1 MSYCL
6 TSNCPKP
13 ANPPHTN
20 YCQNCGSKLLLKDR
34 YQAIKPIGAGG
45 MGKTFLAKDTHRLN
59 TDCLIKQLSPSPHI
73 QNNPETMAKAT
84 RLFKREARQLFHLGN
99 HPQIPTMLAFFEE
112 NRQLYLV
119 QELIEGQDL
128 SQQSNFTYN
137 PEQIELFLT
146 DLLPVL
152 QFIHENNVIHR
163 DIKPANILRRTSLQK
178 TSTLS
183 RGDLILID
191 FGICKEISPNN
202 LTNTG
207 SFVGTEGYAP
217 IEQLR
222 GGKAYPASD
231 LYSLGVTCIQLLT
244 GHSLEELYDP
254 MQGRWN
260 WQDYLNKKGE
270 KISHHL
276 TKILEKMLQDSL
288 KERYQEAAEILNDL
302 HNIPAPIRVT
312 GTQPAFSKNTSQKT
326 SPHFIN
332 KNLKTS
338 PTWQCLQI
346 LTGHSN
352 EVNAIVISPQSYI
365 LASASWDQ
373 TVKIW
378 NFKTGQLLHTLRGH
392 QGYVNCLAISSDG
405 YTLAS
410 GSWDRTIKLW
420 HTGTGKLIHTL
431 KGHSNYIHSLAITPN
446 NQHLISSSRDKTIK
460 IWELN
465 TGTPLYSLNTAGCV
479 RSLDISSDGTL
490 LATGSDDRTLK
501 LWQISSGLPSLTDT
515 LTEHTNWVRSVAFSP
530 NRQLVASGSWDTK
543 ISLCLVQPGG
553 KAKSIATLSGHTC
566 YIYSIRFS
574 SDSQMLASGSKDGT
588 IKLWDLQHP
597 RCVHTLSGH
606 SGPVYAVAF
615 CGRKIPMLAS
625 AGDDGSIRIW
635 GVAPVSS
642 VKT

>member
-1 MSYCL
+1 
-6 TSNCPKP
+6 
-13 ANPPHTN
+13 
-20 YCQNCGSKLLLKDR
+20 
-34 YQAIKPIGAGG
+34 
-45 MGKTFLAKDTHRLN
+45 MGKTFLAKDTHRLD
-59 TDCLIKQLSPSPHI
+59 TDCLIKQLSPSLPI
-73 QNNPETMAKAT
+73 QNNPEAMAKAT

-128 SQQSNFTYN
+128 SQQLTGAYN
-137 PEQIELFLT
+137 PEQIYLFLT

-163 DIKPANILRRTSLQK
+163 DIKPANILRRNFFKKNTP
-178 TSTLS
+178 LS

-191 FGICKEISPNN
+191 FGICKEITPNN
-202 LTNTG
+202 STKTG

-231 LYSLGVTCIQLLT
+231 LYSLGVTSIQLLT
-244 GHSLEELYDP
+244 GNSLTELYDP
-254 MQGRWN
+254 MQGQWN
-260 WQDYLNKKGE
+260 WQDYFNKKGE
-270 KISHHL
+270 KISPNL
-276 TKILEKMLQDSL
+276 AKILNKMLKDSL
-288 KERYQEAAEILNDL
+288 KERYQQAAEIINDL
-302 HNIPAPIRVT
+302 QNLPTLIKVA
-312 GTQPAFSKNTSQKT
+312 GTQPALNKKTNQKT
-326 SPHFIN
+326 SPNFIN
-332 KNLKTS
+332 KNPTIS
-338 PTWQCLQI
+338 RTWQCQQI

-352 EVNAIVISPQSYI
+352 EVNAIVISPHAYI

-378 NFKTGQLLHTLRGH
+378 NFRTGQLIHTLRGH

-431 KGHSNYIHSLAITPN
+431 KGHTNYIHSLAITPN

-465 TGTPLYSLNTAGCV
+465 TGTLLYSFNTPGCV

-501 LWQISSGLPSLTDT
+501 LWQISSGWLSLTDS
-515 LTEHTNWVRSVAFSP
+515 LTNHTNWVRSVAFSP
-530 NRQLVASGSWDTK
+530 NRQLVASGSWDTV
-543 ISLCLVQPGG
+543 ISLCQLNPAG
-553 KAKSIATLSGHTC
+553 KAKSIAALSGHTC
-566 YIYSIRFS
+566 YIYSVCFS

-597 RCVHTLSGH
+597 QCLHTLIGH

-615 CGRKIPMLAS
+615 SGIKTPILAS
-625 AGDDGSIRIW
+625 GGDDGSIRIW
-635 GVAPVSS
+635 SS
-642 VKT
+642 STR

>member
-6 TSNCPKP
+6 HPTCPK
-13 ANPPHTN
+13 ATNPPGTK
-20 YCQNCGSKLLLKDR
+20 YCQNCGSKLVLKDR
-34 YQAIKPIGAGG
+34 YQAIKPIGIGG
-45 MGKTFLAKDTHRLN
+45 MGKTFMAKDTHRLN

-73 QNNPETMAKAT
+73 QNNPEAMAKAT

-119 QELIEGQDL
+119 QELIQGQDL
-128 SQQSNFTYN
+128 SQQLNHPYN
-137 PEQIELFLT
+137 PEQIHLFLT
-146 DLLPVL
+146 DILPVL

-163 DIKPANILRRTSLQK
+163 DIKPANILLRNSSK
-178 TSTLS
+178 NTSTFP
-183 RGDLILID
+183 RGDLVLID
-191 FGICKEISPNN
+191 FGICKEITPNN
-202 LTNTG
+202 LTKTG

-244 GHSLEELYDP
+244 ANSLSELYDP
-254 MQGRWN
+254 MQGQWI
-260 WQDYLNKKGE
+260 WQDHLNKKGE
-270 KISHHL
+270 KISHNL
-276 TKILEKMLQDSL
+276 VKILDKMLKDSL
-288 KERYQEAAEILNDL
+288 KERYQEAAEIINDL
-302 HNIPAPIRVT
+302 
-312 GTQPAFSKNTSQKT
+312 KNTPVLVTTGGPQPTFPKKTTQKT

-332 KNLKTS
+332 KNPKTS
-338 PTWQCLQI
+338 RSWQCLQT

-352 EVNAIVISPQSYI
+352 EINAIVISPQSYI

-373 TVKIW
+373 SIKIW
-378 NFKTGQLLHTLRGH
+378 NLKTGQLIHSLRGH
-392 QGYVNCLAISSDG
+392 QGYVNCLAITSDG

-446 NQHLISSSRDKTIK
+446 NQYLISSSRDKTIK

-465 TGTPLYSLNTAGCV
+465 TGTPLYTLKTPGCV

-490 LATGSDDRTLK
+490 LAAGSDDRTLQ
-501 LWQISSGLPSLTDT
+501 LWQISSGLPY
-515 LTEHTNWVRSVAFSP
+515 LTENLTNHTNWVRSVAFSP
-530 NRQLVASGSWDTK
+530 NRELLASGSWDTN
-543 ISLCLVQPGG
+543 ISLYKLQSGG
-553 KAKSIATLSGHTC
+553 KAAYLTTLSGHTS
-566 YIYSIRFS
+566 YIYSTSFS
-574 SDSQMLASGSKDGT
+574 FDSKMLASGSKDGT
-588 IKLWDLQHP
+588 IKLWDIQHP
-597 RCVHTLSGH
+597 QCMQTLRGH

-615 CGRKIPMLAS
+615 CGLQSPLLAS
-625 AGDDGSIRIW
+625 GGDDCSIKIW
-635 GVAPVSS
+635 GSS
-642 VKT
+642 VR